1 MRPHPKIITTR
12 KALAKRK
19 PAPLSR
25 VLSQAEASRLHHFR
39 GVTKMVPKRDSDGA
53 NDQVQPPAGDKPN
66 TVES

>member
-53 NDQVQPPAGDKPN
+53 NSSIERTKGSDN
-66 TVES
+66 TP